1 MIWIDRL
8 LLVVILFSA
17 ALNHS
22 ALAFSFA
29 ERLTIGSEMA
39 RNESFVVVRLGAG
52 QSVEDIAQRYLGAR
66 NQAWQIYELNGYPS
80 AHNSPQTGHNTNVAI
95 GSLLAVP
102 LKPVNPSGVFADG
115 YRAIPILCYHQF
127 SPGAKARNQLAVAAQ
142 VFEEQLAYLARN
154 GFQVIPL
161 TELDGILSRKLP
173 VPEKTVVLTID
184 DGYRSIYT
192 IAYPLL
198 KKYNFPA
205 TVFLYT
211 DFVGGGAALSWQQ
224 LQEMQ
229 NSGLID
235 VQSHTKTHTSL
246 AVTGNDANQTTYK
259 ARVRNEIQQAEQ
271 MLKRHL
277 GTKPRYL
284 SYPYGDSSDY
294 TVDVLKQSG
303 YALAMT
309 VERGA
314 NAAFADPY
322 LLRRTMVYN
331 NHTLD
336 DFKQFVHGYVTK
348 SLP

>member
-1 MIWIDRL
+1 MIRIDRL
-8 LLVVILFSA
+8 LLIFFLLGGALIPSAWGFS
-17 ALNHS
+17 L
-22 ALAFSFA
+22 A
-29 ERLTIGSEMA
+29 ERLTNNEIA
-39 RNESFVVVRLGAG
+39 RDPSFAIVRLGSG
-52 QSVEDIAQRYLGAR
+52 ETVEDIAQRYLGAR

-80 AHNSPQTGHNTNVAI
+80 AHDNGQNGHGVPVAT

-102 LKPVNPSGVFADG
+102 LQPVNLSGVFADG

-127 SPGAKARNQLAVAAQ
+127 SPGAKAHNQLAVAAQ

-154 GFQVIPL
+154 GYQVIPL
-161 TELDGILSRKLP
+161 AELDAILSRKLP
-173 VPEKTVVLTID
+173 IPEKTVVLTID

-198 KKYNFPA
+198 KKYNVPA

-211 DFVGGGAALSWQQ
+211 DFVGGNAALSWRQ
-224 LQEMQ
+224 LQEMRD
-229 NSGLID
+229 SGLID
-235 VQSHTKTHTSL
+235 VQSHTRTHASL
-246 AVTGNDANQTTYK
+246 AATNNDADQSRYK
-259 ARVRNEIQQAEQ
+259 ARVRDEIQQAEK
-271 MLKRHL
+271 MLERHL
-277 GTKPRYL
+277 GKTPRYL

-294 TVDVLKQSG
+294 AVGLLRKSG

-314 NAAFADPY
+314 NPSFADPY

-336 DFKQFVHGYVTK
+336 DFKQIVDGYVAK
-348 SLP
+348 NLP

>member
-1 MIWIDRL
+1 MIRIDRL
-8 LLVVILFSA
+8 LLVFIFLGG
-17 ALNHS
+17 ALNPS
-22 ALAFSFA
+22 ALGFSFA
-29 ERLTIGSEMA
+29 GQLKTGSEIA
-39 RNESFVVVRLGAG
+39 RDESFVIVRLGVG

-66 NQAWQIYELNGYPS
+66 NQAWQIYDLNGYPS
-80 AHNSPQTGHNTNVAI
+80 ANNSSHAGRNSDVTT

-127 SPGAKARNQLAVAAQ
+127 SPGAKTSHQLAVAAQ
-142 VFEEQLAYLARN
+142 VFEEQLAYLAHN

-161 TELDGILSRKLP
+161 AELDAILSRKLP
-173 VPEKTVVLTID
+173 VPKKTVVLTID

-205 TVFLYT
+205 TIFLYT
-211 DFVGGGAALSWQQ
+211 DFVGGAAALSWRQ

-246 AVTGNDANQTTYK
+246 AVTANDANQTTYK
-259 ARVRNEIQQAEQ
+259 ARVLNEIQQAEQ
-271 MLKRHL
+271 MLERHL

-294 TVDVLKQSG
+294 TVGVLKQSG

-309 VERGA
+309 VERGP
-314 NAAFADPY
+314 NPAFANPY

-331 NHTLD
+331 NHNLD
-336 DFKQFVHGYVTK
+336 DFKQFAHGYVTK

>member
-1 MIWIDRL
+1 MIRIDRL
-8 LLVVILFSA
+8 LLVFILFGG
-17 ALNHS
+17 ALNPS
-22 ALAFSFA
+22 ALAFSFTD
-29 ERLTIGSEMA
+29 RLTTSSEIA
-39 RNESFVVVRLGAG
+39 RDKSFAIVRLGAG

-66 NQAWQIYELNGYPS
+66 NQAWQIYELNGYPTT
-80 AHNSPQTGHNTNVAI
+80 HDNSPPGRNSAVAT

-102 LKPVNPSGVFADG
+102 LQPANPAGVFADG

-142 VFEEQLAYLARN
+142 VFEEQLAYLAGN
-154 GFQVIPL
+154 GFQVISL
-161 TELDGILSRKLP
+161 AELSAILASKLP

-192 IAYPLL
+192 LAYPLL

-211 DFVGGGAALSWQQ
+211 DFVGGAAALSWQQ
-224 LQEMQ
+224 LQEMHD
-229 NSGLID
+229 SGLID
-235 VQSHTKTHTSL
+235 IQSHTKTHTSL
-246 AVTGNDANQTTYK
+246 AVTSNDTNQTSYH
-259 ARVRNEIQQAEQ
+259 ARVRSEIEQAEQ
-271 MLKRHL
+271 TLERHL
-277 GTKPRYL
+277 DAKPRFL

-309 VERGA
+309 VERGP
-314 NAAFADPY
+314 NPAFADPY

-331 NHTLD
+331 NHDLD
-336 DFKQFVHGYVTK
+336 DFKQFVHGYVAK
-348 SLP
+348 NLP